1 MDCDDNVMWK
11 PLYLHRNLRKDA
23 GVVDRAALVM
33 R

>member
-11 PLYLHRNLRKDA
+11 PLYLHRNQRKDA
-23 GVVDRAALVM
+23 GVVDRVALEM

>member
-11 PLYLHRNLRKDA
+11 PLYLRKDA
-23 GVVDRAALVM
+23 GVVDRAALEM